1 MSVFV
6 QTSQVVPTIMSAD
19 GHVLTQPFL
28 ELCRLCIPIVE
39 RLGTAFILV
48 KTDISGN
55 IKRLAD
61 KASTDP
67 DRYQT
72 LFTIVQDELVCSA
85 HVHGTSCTKG
95 LLWLKRA
102 MEFTV
107 AILLKLQQDDEIE
120 LCQAVKETYALTLQ
134 RFHGFIASTAFSGC
148 SSAMGLSHATGVHR
162 PRGAAVG
169 SASQESGHQL
179 RPSLPLSLGDR
190 ARHVTWWSQVQG
202 RQPVQGGTACACCRA
217 IKVPVAAATT
227 RDTKHPRFVALLC
240 DPDTAPTASAK
251 ELTLPSD
258 PPWLGALPMR
268 GNKTAPFITQLS
280 WSGWACVGLIVRVR
294 LHPPP
299 RTAQLAF
306 NFVPTREAFEASLG
320 GDARAGMAQF
330 TTGFGPVLAEVQAF
344 MVLNNLDD
352 PTRV

>member
-1 MSVFV
+1 MGCP
-6 QTSQVVPTIMSAD
+6 Q
-19 GHVLTQPFL
+19 
-28 ELCRLCIPIVE
+28 
-39 RLGTAFILV
+39 
-48 KTDISGN
+48 
-55 IKRLAD
+55 
-61 KASTDP
+61 
-67 DRYQT
+67 
-72 LFTIVQDELVCSA
+72 
-85 HVHGTSCTKG
+85 
-95 LLWLKRA
+95 
-102 MEFTV
+102 
-107 AILLKLQQDDEIE
+107 
-120 LCQAVKETYALTLQ
+120 
-134 RFHGFIASTAFSGC
+134 GC

-280 WSGWACVGLIVRVR
+280 WSGAGHHRLLTADRLLPDSFHAHTPLPCPCTLASRHPPYPV
-294 LHPPP
+294 LHPSVSLLETSRRPLTTLP
-299 RTAQLAF
+299 AAPGSSTRIPNTTAWGKRCACTHTQ
-306 NFVPTREAFEASLG
+306 
-320 GDARAGMAQF
+320 
-330 TTGFGPVLAEVQAF
+330 
-344 MVLNNLDD
+344 
-352 PTRV
+352 